1 MTIVDI
7 FMIFW
12 GCPRRFVEVEIKGL
26 VSAVNNSISLCESV
40 NFKKRAGFQV
50 FQVYSVFYIH

>member
-1 MTIVDI
+1 M
-7 FMIFW
+7 
-12 GCPRRFVEVEIKGL
+12 EVEIKGL